1 MDSLIQS
8 TIDSITKYEDVFIAI
23 AILLISIFIAK
34 IFFFIFKK
42 YIKKFAEKTKTK
54 LDDLLLAVL
63 EKPIYFAIILAGAY
77 FALLSIHFLSP
88 YISWIRTIF
97 SILGIILGLFITIRV
112 VDAIV
117 KWYISRE
124 RVTKVRKTAFLS
136 IRKIIDIFIYIVA
149 FLIVLKVLGI
159 EITPLL
165 AGLGI
170 GGLAVALA
178 LQSTLANY
186 FAGIYITTDRS
197 IKIGD
202 YIELENGLKG
212 YIEKVGW
219 RSAKMRTI
227 HNNLVV
233 IPNSKL
239 AEMVVTN
246 YYDPVKEMAV
256 ILQCGVAYDSD
267 LEKVERV
274 TIDVAKK
281 VLKNAKGGTK
291 DFDPFIRYHTFGDS
305 NIQFSIILRVNEFTD
320 QYLVKHEFFKELMK
334 AYKKEGIE
342 ISYPVTNIY
351 MRR

>member
-1 MDSLIQS
+1 MR
-8 TIDSITKYEDVFIAI
+8 YEDVLIAI
-23 AILLISIFIAK
+23 AILLISLFIAK

-54 LDDLLLAVL
+54 LDDLLLAAL

-77 FALLSIHFLSP
+77 FALLSINLLSP
-88 YISWIRTIF
+88 YESWIRTIF
-97 SILGIILGLFITIRV
+97 AILGIILGLFVATRLVNVFITWYMSRKKIKRV
-112 VDAIV
+112 
-117 KWYISRE
+117 Y
-124 RVTKVRKTAFLS
+124 KTAFLS
-136 IRKIIDIFIYIVA
+136 IRNIISVIIYVIAFI
-149 FLIVLKVLGI
+149 LILNTLGV
-159 EITPLL
+159 EITALV

-186 FAGIYITTDRS
+186 LAGLYVMTDRS

-202 YIELENGLKG
+202 YIELEGGLKG

-239 AEMVVTN
+239 ADMVVTN
-246 YYDPVKEMAV
+246 FYDPVKEMAV

-267 LEKVERV
+267 LEKVEKV

-281 VLKNAKGGTK
+281 VLKDTKGGTK

-320 QYLVKHEFFKELMK
+320 QYLVKHRFIKELMK
-334 AYKKEGIE
+334 AYKKERIE

-351 MRR
+351 MRK